1 MMEDQVCKEGI
12 VRKIQENHIWVEIV
26 VSSACGGCAAK
37 SLCNITEKKNELV
50 EAQNISGEVF
60 QIGESVN
67 LQMKQHFARKAVLL
81 GYGLPCVVLLLG
93 LFGCY
98 ALTRIDW
105 LSVIVALALTAI
117 YYLVVKKLDR
127 KLTNDFVF
135 YVVKKE

>member
-1 MMEDQVCKEGI
+1 MENQVCKEGI

-37 SLCNITEKKNELV
+37 SLCNITEKKNELI

-67 LQMKQHFARKAVLL
+67 LRMKQHFARKAVLL
-81 GYGLPCVVLLLG
+81 CYGLPCVVLLLG

-98 ALTRIDW
+98 ALTHIDW
-105 LSVIVALALTAI
+105 LSVLVALALVAV
-117 YYLVVKKLDR
+117 YYITIKIWDKR
-127 KLTNDFVF
+127 LTRNFVF
-135 YVVKKE
+135 YVNKRQ

>member
-1 MMEDQVCKEGI
+1 MEDQVCKEGI
-12 VRKIQENHIWVEIV
+12 VRKIQEQRIWVEIV

-60 QIGESVN
+60 QIGELVQ
-67 LQMKQHFARKAVLL
+67 LQMKQQLARKAVLL

-98 ALTRIDW
+98 AFTQIDW
-105 LSVIVALALTAI
+105 LSVLVALALTAV
-117 YYLVVKKLDR
+117 YYLAIKLLDKR
-127 KLTNDFVF
+127 LTRNFVF
-135 YVVKKE
+135 YVNKKQ

>member
-1 MMEDQVCKEGI
+1 MEDQVCKEGI
-12 VRKIQENHIWVEIV
+12 VRKIQEDHIWVEIV

-50 EAQNISGEVF
+50 EARNISGEVL
-60 QIGESVN
+60 QIGELVQ
-67 LQMKQHFARKAVLL
+67 LQMKQNLARKAVLL

-105 LSVIVALALTAI
+105 LSVLLALALTAV
-117 YYLVVKKLDR
+117 YYLVIKIWDKR
-127 KLTNDFVF
+127 LTRNFVF
-135 YVVKKE
+135 YVNKKQ

>member
-12 VRKIQENHIWVEIV
+12 VRKIQGDHIWVEIV

-67 LQMKQHFARKAVLL
+67 LQMKQHLARKAVLL
-81 GYGLPCVVLLLG
+81 GYGLPCVVLLLA
-93 LFGCY
+93 LFVCY